1 MTEAQSAKRSSKTE
15 GGGAAPFEEAIAPD
29 DPAERLHLLART
41 FQAFRYR
48 DFRILWTGAFTSTTG
63 TWMQMV
69 AQSWVVLQMT
79 GSAFYLGLVSFLGQ
93 LPIILFTLI
102 GGVFADRLDRRKLLL
117 FSQYVQMSVAATLT
131 LLLYFGVIQVWH
143 FLVLV
148 FVAGTG
154 QAFGGPAYQALLPG
168 LVKRKDLAN
177 AIALNSIQFNLAR
190 TVGPSLAAVVFAAFG
205 AVVCFGVNA
214 FSFLAVIAS
223 LYMIRTSFVPTK
235 TSESVLTQI
244 RQGFRYVKEQGALG
258 QLTLLGFVSTFCGVP
273 LVTLLPVFAQQT
285 FGLEATG
292 YSTMMAIS
300 GAGSI
305 AGALLYATF
314 SQMKSRGLFTLW
326 VQLVFAGILLLFA
339 LSTNLIL
346 SCILLFASGICLMS
360 LFNSITSLVQLTTKD
375 EMRGR
380 VMSIFMLSFRGG
392 MPLGDL
398 AAGALA
404 SRFTPSLALIVL
416 AAILATAAT
425 AFLLSRSGVKRL

>member
-1 MTEAQSAKRSSKTE
+1 
-15 GGGAAPFEEAIAPD
+15 
-29 DPAERLHLLART
+29 
-41 FQAFRYR
+41 
-48 DFRILWTGAFTSTTG
+48 
-63 TWMQMV
+63 MV

>member
-1 MTEAQSAKRSSKTE
+1 MTERQFPKGPGQTE
-15 GGGAAPFEEAIAPD
+15 GSGAALAKEAIAPD
-29 DPAERLHLLART
+29 DPAEGLHLLTRT

-48 DFRILWTGAFTSTTG
+48 DFRILWAGAFTSTTG

-69 AQSWVVLQMT
+69 AQSWVVLQLT

-190 TVGPSLAAVVFAAFG
+190 TVGPTLAAVVFAAFG

-223 LYMIRTSFVPTK
+223 LYMIRTSFVPTR
-235 TSESVLTQI
+235 TSESVLTEI
-244 RQGFRYVKEQGALG
+244 KQGFRYVKEQGALG

-326 VQLVFAGILLLFA
+326 VQLVFAAILLLFA

-425 AFLLSRSGVKRL
+425 AFLVSRSGVKRL